1 MREQI
6 KEVASVATYAAWNLQ
21 DWDRFKRF
29 TKQLDKHPY
38 EKYFFNAV
46 LEIKFPSKP
55 GNYEAALKYIDNA
68 RTHLDTKIT
77 SLLGE
82 SYNRAYKQ
90 IQELQFLTELEE
102 VIHYKATKSEEKKAS
117 LYACWL

>member
-1 MREQI
+1 MNWQQLSELVEDIWSGFHDEPNPDQKSKIKEQI
-6 KEVASVATYAAWNLQ
+6 KEVAPVAAYAAWNLSN
-21 DWDRFKRF
+21 WDKFKKY

-46 LEIKFPSKP
+46 LEIKFPSKS
-55 GNYEAALKYIDNA
+55 GNYESALKYIDQA
-68 RTHLDTKIT
+68 RQHLDTKIT

-90 IQELQFLTELEE
+90 I
-102 VIHYKATKSEEKKAS
+102 
-117 LYACWL
+117 